1 MKQKPVVLLCTIFI
15 ALFVIDLKS
24 GVLIRG
30 LHTTIYRIRTEPT
43 PKEVNLPHSKIST
56 ATDEPATIPVQEN
69 VLKAARSTDFPTAV
83 VTYSS
88 EAQLNS
94 SMLNPG
100 CVARSLHQYKAV
112 DTGRLYH
119 HPPLVHY
126 VKLSMDAVKLNFR
139 EYTAVLSVYKFLK
152 PEKIIFYTYTGFYG
166 KYWYKIKRFKSV
178 EIVHQKIPLVS
189 IVGQTVYWVH
199 HLADYFKLSK
209 VLEYGGLALDF
220 DVIIIN
226 GTRLKHEQ
234 SLSECVLAAEPEYI
248 NGGFYSCVKNSAF
261 MSAWVESYHKD
272 YRPHKWLYNI
282 SLFPLKLLTEE
293 ETCYN
298 IHVDD
303 TICISPGWG
312 TRFHWLKR
320 KEVWRN
326 KTAAHYFVKKDIPH
340 DGEDLLKENFI
351 LAQMIQYVHNA

>member
-1 MKQKPVVLLCTIFI
+1 MKNRKVWLVS
-15 ALFVIDLKS
+15 ALFAVTLLAIFKNEVCHIGGYQTTKEYSPPAKILPPPSQNSVSAVETVPTKKNAMKS
-24 GVLIRG
+24 S
-30 LHTTIYRIRTEPT
+30 TE
-43 PKEVNLPHSKIST
+43 
-56 ATDEPATIPVQEN
+56 
-69 VLKAARSTDFPTAV
+69 FPTLE
-83 VTYSS
+83 VTTEIPLNYSTT
-88 EAQLNS
+88 LN
-94 SMLNPG
+94 LG
-100 CVARSLHQYKAV
+100 CKLKRLREYKVV
-112 DTGRLYH
+112 DTGRRYH

-152 PEKIIFYTYTGFYG
+152 PEKIIFYTYTDFYG
-166 KYWYKIKRFKSV
+166 KYWYDIKRLKKV
-178 EIVHQKIPLVS
+178 IIEHQKIPLVS
-189 IVGQTVYWVH
+189 IAGQMVYWVQ

-220 DVIIIN
+220 DVIIVN

-272 YRPHKWLYNI
+272 YRPRKWLYNI

-293 ETCYN
+293 ERCYN
-298 IHVDD
+298 VHVDD
-303 TICISPGWG
+303 TICNSPGWG
-312 TRFHWLKR
+312 TRFRWLKR
-320 KEVWRN
+320 NEVWRN

-351 LAQMIQYVHNA
+351 LAQMMQYVHNA